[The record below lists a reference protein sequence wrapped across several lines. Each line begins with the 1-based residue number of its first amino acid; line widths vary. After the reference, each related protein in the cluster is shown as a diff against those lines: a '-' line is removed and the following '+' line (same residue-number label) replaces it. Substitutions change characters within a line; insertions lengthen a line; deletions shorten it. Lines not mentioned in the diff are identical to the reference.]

1 MAIKTLLNYSPNFN
15 SKKRKVNQIK
25 FLIFH
30 YTGMRTEKAAIKR
43 LTDIKSE
50 VSSHY
55 LIKQTG
61 EIITLVPDLYIAWHA
76 GRSKWKKHGSLNK
89 DSIGIEITNPG
100 YSFGYKKFTNAQ
112 ILSLIKLTKFLISRY
127 KINSKNILG
136 HSDIAPERKKD
147 PGEKF
152 PWKHLSKKKIGYW
165 HSINQK
171 ILIKNRILKV
181 NSFQK
186 NLFYKNIYKIGYSK
200 KIPKNFNHSK
210 NNYLIKITKA
220 FQRRFRPEIVNGKID
235 KECLIISQNLIKK

>member
-1 MAIKTLLNYSPNFN
+1 MAIKTSLNYSPNFDP
-15 SKKRKVNQIK
+15 KKRKANQIK

-55 LIKQTG
+55 FIKQTG
-61 EIITLVPDLYIAWHA
+61 QVITLVPDLYIAWHS
-76 GRSKWKKHGSLNK
+76 GKSNWKKYKSLNK
-89 DSIGIEITNPG
+89 NSIGIEITNQG
-100 YSFGYKKFTNAQ
+100 HSYGYKKFPKQQ
-112 ILSLIKLTKFLISRY
+112 ILSLIKLTKFLISKYR
-127 KINSKNILG
+127 INKKNILG

-152 PWKHLSKKKIGYW
+152 PWQFLSKIKIGYW
-165 HSINQK
+165 HSLDRE
-171 ILIKNRILKV
+171 ILTKNRTLKTS
-181 NSFQK
+181 NLQK

-200 KIPKNFNHSK
+200 KIPINLKHRK
-210 NNYLIKITKA
+210 KNYLNKITKA

-235 KECLIISQNLIKK
+235 KECLIISQNLAKQ

>member
-1 MAIKTLLNYSPNFN
+1 MAIKTSLNYSPNFN
-15 SKKRKVNQIK
+15 PKKRKANQIN

-43 LTDIKSE
+43 LTNIKSE

-76 GRSKWKKHGSLNK
+76 GRSKWKKYEFLNNN
-89 DSIGIEITNPG
+89 SIGIEITNLG
-100 YSFGYKKFTNAQ
+100 HSFGYKKFPKQQ
-112 ILSLIKLTKFLISRY
+112 ILSLIKLTKFLISKY
-127 KINSKNILG
+127 KINKKNILG
-136 HSDIAPERKKD
+136 HSDVAPERKKD

-152 PWKHLSKKKIGYW
+152 PWQNLSKNKIGYW
-165 HSINQK
+165 HEIDQK
-171 ILIKNRILKV
+171 TKIKNRMVEINNL
-181 NSFQK
+181 QK
-186 NLFYKNIYKIGYSK
+186 NLFYKNVYKIGYSN
-200 KIPKNFNHSK
+200 KIQKNMEHKK

-235 KECLIISQNLIKK
+235 RECLIISQNLIKQ